1 MGVGVAYNH
10 TMLPNEPSCHT
21 YTDDWGGSNVMS
33 ASSAHTGGAHILKAD
48 GSVIFVSENIG
59 QGPWWAAGTRGDG
72 EPDVNL

>member
-1 MGVGVAYNH
+1 
-10 TMLPNEPSCHT
+10 
-21 YTDDWGGSNVMS
+21 MS

-72 EPDVNL
+72 ESDNL